1 MTTEGPDRALLRAVV
16 DTNILIRAFIRP
28 QGTVGPVLHRLR
40 LRNYVLICS
49 IPLLDEL
56 LAKLALPRIRGK
68 YHVTDE
74 DIEALADLITLRALW
89 VTPDRR
95 VRICRDPDD
104 DMAIEA
110 ALAGDADYVV
120 TGDEDLLTLGQ
131 FEGILFVPAHAFL
144 SALDA

>member
-1 MTTEGPDRALLRAVV
+1 M
-16 DTNILIRAFIRP
+16 
-28 QGTVGPVLHRLR
+28 GPVLHRLR
-40 LRNYVLICS
+40 LGDYVLICS

-104 DMAIEA
+104 DMVIEA